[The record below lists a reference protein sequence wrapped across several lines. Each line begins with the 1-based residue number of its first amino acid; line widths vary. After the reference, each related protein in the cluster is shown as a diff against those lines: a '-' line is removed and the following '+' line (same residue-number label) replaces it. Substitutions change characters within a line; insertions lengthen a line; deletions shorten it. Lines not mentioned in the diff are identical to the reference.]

1 MNDINDFIDDLERA
15 AQPVIIFLCVVLF
28 LSLVYL
34 LTGCEAIQ
42 TRSDSGDAR
51 DFQFGCDMQHAD
63 GTTLSCKQHLRRD
76 QSDSDKD
83 SGVSVVMPA
92 PVAGQ

>member
-1 MNDINDFIDDLERA
+1 MNEINDFIDDIERA

-42 TRSDSGDAR
+42 TRVSSSDDKSFKHDCVLR
-51 DFQFGCDMQHAD
+51 HAD
-63 GTTLSCKQHLRRD
+63 GTTMSCGQHLSHGQDDEGKD
-76 QSDSDKD
+76 Q
-83 SGVSVVMPA
+83 GVSVVLPVPA
-92 PVAGQ
+92 AGQ